1 MNDHDFDLLSQYLD
15 GELDTFT
22 ARRLEQ
28 RFAAEPE
35 LAATLA
41 QLRAQQ
47 AGLEK
52 AFEGHDAVP
61 ARVVGL
67 LKTRD
72 NVVPMQ
78 RQSAQRP
85 AWHYALAASLVA
97 GIGLMVAPPW
107 QDSGNSPT
115 TLATVL
121 ESSPSMAQG
130 WAPLDD
136 GSQVRPVLSFRNVD
150 GNWCREYLATD
161 GVVASRG
168 VACRESGEWEVQVV
182 AATDVPGG
190 ADQFRPAG
198 AGDSDRIARY
208 LEDHAK
214 GIALSV
220 DAEAALIEQRW
231 Q

>member
-1 MNDHDFDLLSQYLD
+1 MKDNDFELLSQYLD

-28 RFAAEPE
+28 RLAAEPE

-41 QLRAQQ
+41 QMRTQQ
-47 AGLEK
+47 AGLEQ
-52 AFEGHDAVP
+52 AFKDQDEVP
-61 ARVVGL
+61 ARVLGL

-107 QDSGNSPT
+107 QDSGDKPA

-121 ESSPSMAQG
+121 ESSPSMAEG
-130 WAPLDD
+130 WASLDD
-136 GSQVRPVLSFRNVD
+136 GGQVRPVLSFRNVD

-168 VACRESGEWEVQVV
+168 VACRESGKWEVQVV

-190 ADQFRPAG
+190 TDQFRPAG
-198 AGDSDRIARY
+198 AGDSDRIALY
-208 LEDHAK
+208 LEEHAQ